1 MAASIPA
8 LASSNTPS
16 FASSWPTVRASRSAY
31 VNCTLRS
38 LRPAIAFVTTSVISG
53 PSVFTGAAGAR
64 ASSAARASA
73 ASRYPGCQTRSPS
86 ACSSTPPSSLPDRW
100 LLSTCGYRARPH
112 PGLQGGIG
120 SCSLPELLTARGK
133 RLNRHAL
140 HLPHAILTRIHCLV
154 THRLNIGPERVLV
167 YLSQSDAVGQ
177 YVFGKPGFTD
187 GIAGQRLPFIAVL
200 CRIDNHAVRVYLWV
214 LSARCIVV
222 KAGNNQIPGQ
232 DRFRN
237 AISLY
242 PCGGKGLHRLRAT
255 VTARL

>member
-1 MAASIPA
+1 MFEVNRPFSRSRGISCSRSMAASMPF
-8 LASSNTPS
+8 LARSNTPS

-112 PGLQGGIG
+112 PVTSGRHRVLQPPDLLRPGGEG
-120 SCSLPELLTARGK
+120 FHRDPF
-133 RLNRHAL
+133 
-140 HLPHAILTRIHCLV
+140 HLPHPVFAHDF
-154 THRLNIGPERVLV
+154 RL
-167 YLSQSDAVGQ
+167 
-177 YVFGKPGFTD
+177 
-187 GIAGQRLPFIAVL
+187 IAKLL
-200 CRIDNHAVRVYLWV
+200 
-214 LSARCIVV
+214 
-222 KAGNNQIPGQ
+222 NQGL
-232 DRFRN
+232 N
-237 AISLY
+237 AS
-242 PCGGKGLHRLRAT
+242 R
-255 VTARL
+255 